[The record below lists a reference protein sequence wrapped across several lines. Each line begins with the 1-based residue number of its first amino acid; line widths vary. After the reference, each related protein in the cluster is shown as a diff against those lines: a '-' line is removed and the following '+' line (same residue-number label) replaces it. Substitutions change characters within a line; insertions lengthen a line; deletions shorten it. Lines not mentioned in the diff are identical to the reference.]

1 MLPLLFQGAET
12 SCVCVCTKGVGVS
25 DNEPKACTEGIYTIQ
40 YIRISVFVQSRRV
53 HLFIF
58 KFTIHYSLFKLNY
71 GWQHCSA
78 ISLTAVML
86 FICII
91 RVWKE
96 YRTRLQSSATGFL
109 MPDQRHFLSLYS
121 SSLCYSGIAIF
132 S

>member
-12 SCVCVCTKGVGVS
+12 SCVCVCTKKLCVR
-25 DNEPKACTEGIYTIQ
+25 KYRTESVRIYTIQ